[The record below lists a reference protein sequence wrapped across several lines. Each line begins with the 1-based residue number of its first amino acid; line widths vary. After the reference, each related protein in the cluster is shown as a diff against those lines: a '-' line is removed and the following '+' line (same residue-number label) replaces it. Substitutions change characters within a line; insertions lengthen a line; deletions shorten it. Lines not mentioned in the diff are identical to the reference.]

1 MRFLFIPFIIF
12 SCHWQLF
19 AQCKTYRISPKGDT
33 LNCLDLKNKRQGFW
47 VIQTP
52 PLRGEPG
59 YTQEGIFLNDK
70 KEGKWKKFNLM
81 GDKIADE
88 NFKWDNL
95 NGRCLYFNNQG
106 LLERE
111 ESWLAKNP
119 DKPFDTIDV
128 PDPKNP
134 NLFEKVV
141 VQIEGSSAPHGIWRY
156 YDPQYGQVYKTEEYF
171 MGRLKQP
178 GQTEVYGKPKTSTQK
193 DTTTVEKPK
202 PKIVAEFDK
211 KSKGKKN
218 KVRDGRTGG

>member
-1 MRFLFIPFIIF
+1 
-12 SCHWQLF
+12 
-19 AQCKTYRISPKGDT
+19 
-33 LNCLDLKNKRQGFW
+33 
-47 VIQTP
+47 
-52 PLRGEPG
+52 
-59 YTQEGIFLNDK
+59 
-70 KEGKWKKFNLM
+70 M

-141 VQIEGSSAPHGIWRY
+141 VQIEGSVCAAWHLEVLRSTIWTGI
-156 YDPQYGQVYKTEEYF
+156 
-171 MGRLKQP
+171 
-178 GQTEVYGKPKTSTQK
+178 
-193 DTTTVEKPK
+193 
-202 PKIVAEFDK
+202 
-211 KSKGKKN
+211 
-218 KVRDGRTGG
+218 